1 MATSSTAK
9 RTRLA
14 MWMAMFEDDCAV
26 CCNGGGMDGAK
37 GSERPINAGPT
48 NGLPTAGCCPWPQN
62 TSGRVQSYKYETTDR
77 RAGCGR
83 SASPVRRE
91 GQGSIPRPYPYQQY
105 AQATPRG
112 SGILI
117 LYWIN
122 AGIRV
127 KVRTK
132 SISMQTERTVG
143 YFSMEIALEAGL
155 PTYSGG
161 LGVLAGNTIRSA
173 ADLKVPMVAVTLLR

>member
-91 GQGSIPRPYPYQQY
+91 GQGSIPRPYPY
-105 AQATPRG
+105 
-112 SGILI
+112 
-117 LYWIN
+117 
-122 AGIRV
+122 
-127 KVRTK
+127 
-132 SISMQTERTVG
+132 
-143 YFSMEIALEAGL
+143 
-155 PTYSGG
+155 
-161 LGVLAGNTIRSA
+161 RSA
-173 ADLKVPMVAVTLLR
+173 DRLAIGNMRAKGTVNGFKAQPVPCLHISLTSNHQ

>member
-91 GQGSIPRPYPYQQY
+91 GQGSIPRPYPYRYY
-105 AQATPRG
+105 AQDRRYACCKVALARDYDFR
-112 SGILI
+112 L
-117 LYWIN
+117 
-122 AGIRV
+122 RV
-127 KVRTK
+127 PAWPKF
-132 SISMQTERTVG
+132 SWSMMT
-143 YFSMEIALEAGL
+143 
-155 PTYSGG
+155 
-161 LGVLAGNTIRSA
+161 
-173 ADLKVPMVAVTLLR
+173 